1 MPIFMVERVFVPA
14 ITEEQFMQAGEALGP
29 CIEAR
34 DITHVSSHFAIDGS
48 RSICIYEAADAER
61 VREANRTAG
70 APFEKVW
77 LAKKFG

>member
-14 ITEEQFMQAGEALGP
+14 ISEEQFMQAGKAIGP
-29 CIEAR
+29 CIAER
-34 DITHVSSHFAIDGS
+34 DVTHISSHFALDGS
-48 RSICIYEAADAER
+48 RSICMYEAADAER